1 MIVVAVVA
9 VVVGLGLVTVVV
21 VVGGALEGEDCSM
34 GEEERLL
41 SPPPLLLRLV
51 GVSLL
56 LGVGRGGEEEEDVDK
71 VLSKAFNK
79 SG

>member
-1 MIVVAVVA
+1 MVAVVA
-9 VVVGLGLVTVVV
+9 VVAV

-34 GEEERLL
+34 GEGERLL
-41 SPPPLLLRLV
+41 SPPPLRRRLV

-56 LGVGRGGEEEEDVDK
+56 LAERGGEEEEDKDK